1 MYLESDVTDATN
13 IDPESSQNDYDSS
26 NHSTSTVAYSQLAE
40 ATTMTGLIKNTMS
53 CQERKV
59 LL

>member
-13 IDPESSQNDYDSS
+13 IDPKSSQNDYTST
-26 NHSTSTVAYSQLAE
+26 NHSTSSVAYSQTE
-40 ATTMTGLIKNTMS
+40 ATMMTGLIKSTMS
-53 CQERKV
+53 CQEGEV